1 MNGHGSWYAESLWM
15 VIFRHENANP
25 ENACML
31 CPLQN
36 PWADRTLRDMA
47 TRASCRRPHGAASKR
62 PGRFKWLPFE
72 VRYVRHGYG

>member
-1 MNGHGSWYAESLWM
+1 MKGHGSWYAESLWM
-15 VIFRHENANP
+15 VIFRHENADP

-62 PGRFKWLPFE
+62 PSRFKWLPFE
-72 VRYVRHGYG
+72 VRCVRHGYG